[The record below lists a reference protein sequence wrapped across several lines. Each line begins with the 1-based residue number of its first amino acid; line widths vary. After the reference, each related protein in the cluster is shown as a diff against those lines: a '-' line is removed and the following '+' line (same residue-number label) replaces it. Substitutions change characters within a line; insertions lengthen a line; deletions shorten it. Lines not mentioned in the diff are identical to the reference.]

1 MRGSD
6 PTYTSVFFVGGVVG
20 LRSSPLEFVVVA
32 ATFSAFSP
40 PTSQLRMNRSFP
52 HMHRRTLAISLAIS
66 LLSANAVVACSLL
79 YPADAEPCAVDGD
92 CTRRG
97 AAFAGFT
104 CAANLCVAP
113 SDATVDAGTD
123 ADAGEDPFACGKL
136 PPVDP
141 DPTKPVDLGM
151 TFVDFSGGEAAKGI
165 EARICANTD
174 PTCASPRTKSG
185 NPPSTL
191 DAGVNDAGVGGGT
204 GWFFPTADGLVQA
217 SVETGFVGFF
227 EVRGGGFVPTIR
239 YISPPLRKSSTD
251 GLQIMLRG
259 GDIGLLA
266 ALGVGRNYDP
276 SKGLV
281 FTVVYDCIGNP
292 LPNIRFTASVSDPDM
307 AAFYIYNTA
316 PTAAETKTESTGRGG
331 FLNVPPGFVDFTA
344 SYADTGKVLG
354 TTRAIIRGGYATTVL
369 LRPTQ

>member
-6 PTYTSVFFVGGVVG
+6 PTYTSVFFVSGVVG
-20 LRSSPLEFVVVA
+20 IRSSPLEFVVVA
-32 ATFSAFSP
+32 TAFGGFSP
-40 PTSQLRMNRSFP
+40 PTSQLRMNRPFP
-52 HMHRRTLAISLAIS
+52 RMHRRTLAISLAIS

-92 CTRRG
+92 CARRG

-136 PPVDP
+136 PPVNS

-151 TFVDFSGGEAAKGI
+151 TFIDFSGGQAAQGI

-217 SVETGFVGFF
+217 SVETGFEGFF

-259 GDIGLLA
+259 SDVSLLTILA
-266 ALGVGRNYDP
+266 TGRSYDP
-276 SKGLV
+276 AKGLV
-281 FTVVYDCIGNP
+281 FTVVSDCNGNA
-292 LPNIRFTASVSDPDM
+292 LPNIKFTASVSDPEM
-307 AAFYIYNTA
+307 VGFYIYNTS
-316 PTAAETKTESTGRGG
+316 PTTSETKTEASGRGG
-331 FLNVPPGFVDFTA
+331 YVNVPPGFVDFTA
-344 SYADTGKVLG
+344 AYADTGKVLG
-354 TTRAIIRGGYATTVL
+354 TTRAIIRGGYATTVT